1 MSFIPK
7 SGRDAWSTIAG
18 FVLQVDFT
26 ILRWLNLEEGEI
38 LELECGEDID
48 TIQKQ
53 LSTEEIDET
62 RLMEQI
68 KRRSGTLTLRAPEA
82 LESMVNF
89 CETRRANPQSR
100 LSFRFVTTTTAGI
113 EQGWKREMNGIS
125 TWEAIRRG
133 DFLEQDRGP
142 ALEAIRLVL
151 QTATKPQKIQ
161 DAGWKCLQDLI
172 SSDEQLM
179 VNLRNGHLRDF
190 FLLSLNA

>member
-89 CETRRANPQSR
+89 CETRRANPKAASA
-100 LSFRFVTTTTAGI
+100 FV
-113 EQGWKREMNGIS
+113 
-125 TWEAIRRG
+125 
-133 DFLEQDRGP
+133 L
-142 ALEAIRLVL
+142 
-151 QTATKPQKIQ
+151 
-161 DAGWKCLQDLI
+161 
-172 SSDEQLM
+172 
-179 VNLRNGHLRDF
+179 
-190 FLLSLNA
+190 